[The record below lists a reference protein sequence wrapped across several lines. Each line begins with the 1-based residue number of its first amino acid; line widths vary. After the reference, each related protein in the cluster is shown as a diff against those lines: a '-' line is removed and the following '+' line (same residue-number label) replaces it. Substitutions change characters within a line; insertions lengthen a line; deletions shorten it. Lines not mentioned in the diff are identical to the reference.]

1 MTLDPDVFYRA
12 CNLTGNPFRSNPTHT
27 SDPRIDIWVGYERQQ
42 QQLLK
47 FLTRARADQ
56 VGNANFVMLYGG
68 YGTGKSHA
76 LLWAQNYVLNRE
88 AEEFDAVCYFV
99 PTLKKAKGQ
108 LTFAGAFQDDIVA
121 KSRLV
126 ADIQAYR
133 TFLGG
138 CINQYRIAYKVPHDV
153 RDESIVEKLIGAVD
167 LYNFAKEIMNCG
179 DSEEKV
185 RRLIAPS
192 SLTDYQAVV
201 IFTRLVNLFVHEI
214 AIGEYKNR
222 FKKAAYL
229 FIDELDDLLRT
240 TTKEAR
246 LVNDN
251 LRHIYDSCPNCFCLV
266 IALSAEIAEFTTI
279 FEDYI
284 LSRIQ
289 RRIELHLLDK
299 DDASE
304 FIIAIMDKSRVD
316 PLGPKAAYP
325 FEQSAVHAVV
335 SQLVEI
341 TPRKVVNTMQQV
353 IEEVRLSGFD
363 PAKGAISLN
372 DLDNADVLSEVFGE
386 GGIA

>member
-1 MTLDPDVFYRA
+1 MPLAPELFYNS
-12 CNLTGNPFRSNPTHT
+12 CNLTGNPFRSNPTHA
-27 SDPRIDIWVGYERQQ
+27 SDPRIDIWVGYEKQQ
-42 QQLLK
+42 QQLIK
-47 FLTRARADQ
+47 FLTRTRSDQ

-88 AEEFDAVCYFV
+88 ADEFQSVCYFV

-121 KSRLV
+121 KSRLI

-138 CINQYRIAYKVPHDV
+138 CINQYRIENKVSHDV
-153 RDESIVEKLIGAVD
+153 RDDSIVEKLIGSVD
-167 LYNFAKEIMNCG
+167 LSNFAKEIMACG
-179 DSEEKV
+179 DSEDKV
-185 RRLIAPS
+185 RKLIAPG
-192 SLTDYQAVV
+192 SLSDYQAVV
-201 IFTRLVNLFVHEI
+201 TFTRLVNLFVHEVE
-214 AIGEYKNR
+214 IGDKRNQ
-222 FKKAAYL
+222 FKKAAFL
-229 FIDELDDLLRT
+229 FIDELDDLFRT

-251 LRHIYDSCPNCFCLV
+251 LRHIFDYCPNSFCLV
-266 IALSAEIAEFTTI
+266 IALSAEVAEFTTI
-279 FEDYI
+279 FEDYV

-289 RRIELHLLDK
+289 KRVELNHLDK
-299 DDASE
+299 DDAAI
-304 FIIAIMDKSRVD
+304 FVTAIMDNSRAN
-316 PLGPKAAYP
+316 PSGPKGAFP
-325 FEQSAVHAVV
+325 FEKSAIEAIV

-341 TPRKVVNTMQQV
+341 TPRKVVNMMQQV

-363 PAKGAISLN
+363 PSKSAISLN
-372 DLDNADVLSEVFGE
+372 DLDNADVLSEVLGE

>member
-1 MTLDPDVFYRA
+1 MLSPEAFYSA
-12 CNLTGNPFRSNPTHT
+12 CNLTGNPFRSNPTHA
-27 SDPRIDIWVGYERQQ
+27 SDPRINIWVGYEKQQ

-47 FLTRARADQ
+47 FLTRTRADQ

-88 AEEFDAVCYFV
+88 EDDFDAVCYFV

-121 KSRLV
+121 KSRLI

-138 CINQYRIAYKVPHDV
+138 CINQYRIENKVSHDV
-153 RDESIVEKLIGAVD
+153 RDESIVEKLIGSVD
-167 LYNFAKEIMNCG
+167 LSNFAREILSCG
-179 DSEEKV
+179 DSEEKIRKLV
-185 RRLIAPS
+185 SPS
-192 SLTDYQAVV
+192 SLSDYQAVV
-201 IFTRLVNLFVHEI
+201 TFTRLVNLFVHEI
-214 AIGEYKNR
+214 IIGQHKNR

-251 LRHIYDSCPNCFCLV
+251 LRHIYDSCPNSFCVV
-266 IALSAEIAEFTTI
+266 IALSAEVAEFTTI

-289 RRIELHLLDK
+289 KRVELHLLDK
-299 DDASE
+299 TDASI
-304 FIIAIMDKSRVD
+304 FINAIMDNSRVD
-316 PLGPKAAYP
+316 PSGPKGAFP
-325 FEQSAVHAVV
+325 FEPQAVDAIV

-341 TPRKVVNTMQQV
+341 TPRKVVNMMQQV

-363 PAKGAISLN
+363 PTKGPISLN
-372 DLDNADVLSEVFGE
+372 DLDNADVLSEVLGE